1 MNHRNHVQI
10 ALVELPELKLLDP
23 NGNNLLPP
31 RKREPLISKQVLMAG
46 LQAAG
51 FTIHLVNMQDS
62 EYEEEFDQISWRG
75 IPLRKLY
82 TGWNLARIDPA
93 DFDIWGLTVN
103 FTLHR
108 EIACMV
114 IQRLAASGKPVIVG
128 GSDAVAEPAIY
139 FQAGASA
146 IVKDKSGA
154 ANTAIFDYFI
164 QQNATQERPTGV
176 LFPDGKINTG
186 YHQLMSPNDWPLPSL
201 ETARLCMGDE
211 SWMKPYPESYLPVG
225 SVFPDIGCDRKC
237 TFCQTPTYRLGYQSM
252 TPERTLEW
260 VKVQKD
266 AGAGSVMFVS
276 DQFLGRTLWPGG
288 RDEILEI
295 MRGVRE
301 LEMPI
306 IWPNGLELR
315 KTTLGRGFNRQNADL
330 SPDEELIDALWG
342 WDGVKGAYGAYIPAE
357 RPIEG
362 TGAYA
367 KLLPW
372 REHVTLLKRI
382 VQSGIPI
389 ISYGVI
395 IGFPTDTHESL
406 LRLEEALMEVYAE
419 VKSVNPNIQF
429 MLTPFVISPI
439 PSTPQAA
446 EIRESGLLVFDD
458 PIIYSGFWT
467 ASVNTNHL
475 SYAELSDWQYRLTS
489 IGDQEKYTGV
499 SVDTIQHYAK
509 QMLA

>member
-1 MNHRNHVQI
+1 M
-10 ALVELPELKLLDP
+10 KK
-23 NGNNLLPP
+23 NLIRL
-31 RKREPLISKQVLMAG
+31 
-46 LQAAG
+46 
-51 FTIHLVNMQDS
+51 
-62 EYEEEFDQISWRG
+62 RG
-75 IPLRKLY
+75 GGSLCVKLY

-154 ANTAIFDYFI
+154 QTLPFLII
-164 QQNATQERPTGV
+164 
-176 LFPDGKINTG
+176 LFSRMPLKSDLPGFSSRMGKINTG

-201 ETARLCMGDE
+201 ETARICMGDE

-288 RDEILEI
+288 RDEILKI

-315 KTTLGRGFNRQNADL
+315 KTTLGRGFNRKTQ
-330 SPDEELIDALWG
+330 I
-342 WDGVKGAYGAYIPAE
+342 Y
-357 RPIEG
+357 RPM
-362 TGAYA
+362 
-367 KLLPW
+367 K
-372 REHVTLLKRI
+372 
-382 VQSGIPI
+382 
-389 ISYGVI
+389 
-395 IGFPTDTHESL
+395 
-406 LRLEEALMEVYAE
+406 
-419 VKSVNPNIQF
+419 N
-429 MLTPFVISPI
+429 
-439 PSTPQAA
+439 
-446 EIRESGLLVFDD
+446 
-458 PIIYSGFWT
+458 
-467 ASVNTNHL
+467 
-475 SYAELSDWQYRLTS
+475 
-489 IGDQEKYTGV
+489 
-499 SVDTIQHYAK
+499 
-509 QMLA
+509 